1 MNTSSATGRMQT
13 TEELDLHVLREIT
26 LNPQASQR
34 GLAKRLGVSLGRVN
48 YCLRALSGKGWVK
61 ARNFQ
66 RSDNKWA
73 YAYVLTPTGAQE
85 KLRLTLSFLQRKVA
99 DYDRLQDEIAQ
110 LRRELDDS
118 PRST

>member
-1 MNTSSATGRMQT
+1 MQT
-13 TEELDLHVLREIT
+13 TEELDLHVLREIAR
-26 LNPQASQR
+26 NPQASQR

-61 ARNFQ
+61 ARNFR

-73 YAYVLTPTGAQE
+73 YAYLLTPSGAQE
-85 KLRLTLSFLQRKVA
+85 KLRLTLSFLQRKMA
-99 DYDRLQDEIAQ
+99 DYDRLQSEIAQ
-110 LRRELDDS
+110 LRQEIDDS